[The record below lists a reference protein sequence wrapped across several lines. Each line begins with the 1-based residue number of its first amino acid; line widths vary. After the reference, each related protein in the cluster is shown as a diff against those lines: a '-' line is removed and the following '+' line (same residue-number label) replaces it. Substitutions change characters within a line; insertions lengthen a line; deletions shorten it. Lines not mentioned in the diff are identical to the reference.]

1 MKKAIIIVVV
11 LAIVGTGV
19 YFWVIPTF
27 FSSPSS
33 TGISSNPGATSS
45 ESSPIPGTN
54 TQDYIEK
61 SIAVFPLQEML
72 SAGKSAGDIFKTMDY
87 GAAQNMLPLIEKCNP
102 AFAEMQQA
110 INAETNAAPENF
122 KPDRKIP
129 NFLAS
134 QTMNKLLV
142 VKGMGMENQGNLDK
156 AVNNYLLAAQ
166 FGSIFAGKN
175 TPLIQKLIAIA
186 LEKMAYKPMKEFII
200 KHPDEVNNFKR
211 ILPALEKADQK
222 RMPISEAMLG
232 EKKTVQYIMQNYKD
246 YTKDNKELAKLTE
259 EEAQRVLSES
269 EKVYTYMVQSF
280 ELPYPQYVQENPQSK
295 LPEMLKEVHPMLG
308 TVVPNFGDAFIR
320 NLITITDNHLIR
332 VMAALQ
338 LYHYDKKEYPNSLD
352 DLFPN
357 YLTAIP
363 KDPFSD
369 ANFIYGK
376 TGDSFYLHSVGP
388 DLNDD
393 KAEII
398 YDPTNGTVSS
408 GDIFGK

>member
-11 LAIVGTGV
+11 LALVGAGV

-27 FSSPSS
+27 FSSSS
-33 TGISSNPGATSS
+33 TTNIGSNPLAIPPETP
-45 ESSPIPGTN
+45 PIPGTN
-54 TQDYIEK
+54 TQDFVDK
-61 SIAVFPLQEML
+61 SIAAFPMMEML
-72 SAGKSAGDIFKTMDY
+72 KDGKTVTDILKNMDY
-87 GAAQNMLPLIEKCNP
+87 GAAQNMLPQIEKCNP
-102 AFAEMQQA
+102 AFAEIQSA
-110 INAETNAAPENF
+110 VNAETNAAPDNF

-129 NFLAS
+129 NFLAA
-134 QTMNKLLV
+134 QTMGKLLV
-142 VKGMGMENQGNLDK
+142 VKGMGMEGQGKLDK

-166 FGSIFAGKN
+166 FGSVFAGKN

-200 KHPDEVNNFKR
+200 KHPDEINNFKR

-232 EKKTVQYIMQNYKD
+232 EKKTVQYIMQNYKE

-259 EEAQRVLSES
+259 EEAQRILSES

-280 ELPYPQYVQENPQSK
+280 ELPYPQYVKENPQAK

-308 TVVPNFGDAFIR
+308 TVVPNFGDAYIR
-320 NLITITDNHLIR
+320 NLVTITDNHLVR

-338 LYHYDKKEYPNSLD
+338 LYHYDKKEYPNALD

-357 YLTAIP
+357 YLTTVP

-393 KAEII
+393 KAGII
-398 YDPTNGTVSS
+398 YDPTNGVVSS
-408 GDIFGK
+408 GDILGK